1 MTKVILKEIQVKTAE
16 NDQLIKWIT
25 ENENLIF
32 FLQLEWQCVINERRL
47 Y

>member
-1 MTKVILKEIQVKTAE
+1 MTKVILMEIQVKTAE

-32 FLQLEWQCVINERRL
+32 FTVGVAMYNQ
-47 Y
+47 